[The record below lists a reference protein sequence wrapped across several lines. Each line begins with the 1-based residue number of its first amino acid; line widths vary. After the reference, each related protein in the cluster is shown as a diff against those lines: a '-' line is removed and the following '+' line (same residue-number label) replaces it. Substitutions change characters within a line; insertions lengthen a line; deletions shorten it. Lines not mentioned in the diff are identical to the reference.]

1 MPYYRRRY
9 SQRKQRAINLQL
21 EAEQARR
28 ELYWQARREI
38 SPQFLKLKL
47 RAFDHLMYAVISAA
61 FSFPVVAF
69 LFWFVFPLGPYR
81 GRASYEW
88 SHYLTVLALF
98 AAAIYFPGT
107 PINEVLWPKV
117 LRIAGYIVVGV
128 AFYFGLK
135 ARANPLYAVP
145 YLACTWIWI

>member
-38 SPQFLKLKL
+38 SPQFSKLKL

-81 GRASYEW
+81 GRASYR
-88 SHYLTVLALF
+88 VVALS
-98 AAAIYFPGT
+98 YGS
-107 PINEVLWPKV
+107 
-117 LRIAGYIVVGV
+117 GVVCGGNL
-128 AFYFGLK
+128 FSG
-135 ARANPLYAVP
+135 NSD
-145 YLACTWIWI
+145 